1 MLRENATACM
11 VYTRCRSSWRHSEG
25 LPAGIS
31 NMDINQAM
39 AWMDIHH
46 DDRLLIVDDVLL
58 IIDTVKNEIACDLN
72 EKRQKNKQ
80 RNGK

>member
-1 MLRENATACM
+1 
-11 VYTRCRSSWRHSEG
+11 
-25 LPAGIS
+25 
-31 NMDINQAM
+31 MDINQAM